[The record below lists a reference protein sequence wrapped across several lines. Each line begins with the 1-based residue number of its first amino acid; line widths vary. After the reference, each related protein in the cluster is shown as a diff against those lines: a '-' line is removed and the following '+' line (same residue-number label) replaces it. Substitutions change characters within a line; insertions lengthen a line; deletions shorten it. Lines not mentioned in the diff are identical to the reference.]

1 MRPKPKT
8 DYQQINLTFPKKGL
22 WEKFPEPN
30 RVRCCELIMQ
40 LLRAVVLLTA
50 QPGRSHEREDKT

>member
-8 DYQQINLTFPKKGL
+8 DYQQANLAFPKKDL

-30 RVRCCELIMQ
+30 RVRCRELVVQ
-40 LLRAVVLLTA
+40 VLQAVVLRPA
-50 QPGRSHEREDKT
+50 QPGRSHERKN